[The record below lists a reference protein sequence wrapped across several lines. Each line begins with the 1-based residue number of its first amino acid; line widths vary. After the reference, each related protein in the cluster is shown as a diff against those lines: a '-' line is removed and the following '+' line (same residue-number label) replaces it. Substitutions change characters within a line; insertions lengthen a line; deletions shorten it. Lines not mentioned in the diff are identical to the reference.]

1 MNRVVSNQEVYGFSL
16 KIRDAETDTLYG
28 IINATTTDWEQDGE
42 NSSVIF
48 KLNKTPEGQA
58 VAVKIKL
65 GKFYKIQLAY
75 KDKNGNTGFYSTVS
89 IIKYTY
95 YPTVSIL
102 GFNKQMTNTD
112 IGTYVGVY
120 HNLQESTEKCYQYK
134 FTLMDKDLN
143 VIETSDWCVHNSMND
158 TLTYESTDSYQFLWS
173 FEINVKYFVQYS
185 VKTNN
190 NLVVNSPRYT
200 IVATASIEPELD
212 ADLYSALDYDNG
224 CINVWLKSYKV
235 WNKETKTYNQ
245 PRLAGMY
252 ALSRASSEQNF
263 TIWTKIHYFQLSGQ
277 LPEGYIFQDFTVKQG
292 ETYRYA
298 IQQYNTAGIYSRR
311 IITEDIQAAFEDAYL
326 FDGKRQLR
334 IRFNPQVSSFKTVV
348 QENKKATMGSQFP
361 FFFRNGYVEYKEF
374 PISGLISYLSDEN
387 EYFMNRVNDLKMP
400 ADWQDSTDITDENLS
415 YERRFKLSVLD
426 WLNNGEIK
434 LFRSPAEGNYIVRL
448 MNVSLTPN
456 NSLSRMIHTFNCQA
470 TEVDNFTPDKLSKY
484 NFLSTEPNIP
494 LQLRFGTI
502 VLADALENLIKLY
515 EISGNKDP
523 INAAIDKLAETDLMN
538 GFSAHYIKFTDCM
551 PGTQFV
557 LNDEIYEIGNT
568 GQYEVS
574 FDGNAR
580 GLFLRRNSI
589 RRNMGGMLNY
599 GILAVTNNKFDTVSE
614 MVSQDRFY
622 YCQGAIRTGG
632 SDEMDSETNW
642 LDTVQDLKHQV
653 TRIYQMHFKTECEII
668 DIGSLKEL
676 VEKYN
681 LEVYDKN
688 QWSYIYNGYPEGDAR
703 IPEKIDLSIRMPDD
717 NEYGLINTDY
727 ARYYN
732 LHLDTSGYTDN
743 VLFRLPDGDLWYFS
757 HMFDVNE
764 GELKHTAVLNHFH
777 IEDKKDFV
785 TYPTYVRIGNTY
797 LDIAETGEITIPL
810 QEELPSFINWGPAVN
825 AEIWYQELIV
835 TYGIENDTSTNTV
848 PGLGNSINNLKLD
861 AEKAEMEYHASALD
875 FVQLTTEATT
885 KAYARQISNDNLI
898 KLVRRSPFMT
908 GPNFY
913 TWLNGRFYRLDEDER
928 LSFADDN
935 VWVPYNNTDDTIT
948 DLFEENPWTTASI
961 TTQKYNMLDKKKAFY
976 DGLDQGLAIQEK
988 ELILS
993 DD

>member
-1 MNRVVSNQEVYGFSL
+1 M
-16 KIRDAETDTLYG
+16 
-28 IINATTTDWEQDGE
+28 
-42 NSSVIF
+42 
-48 KLNKTPEGQA
+48 
-58 VAVKIKL
+58 
-65 GKFYKIQLAY
+65 IQ
-75 KDKNGNTGFYSTVS
+75 S
-89 IIKYTY
+89 
-95 YPTVSIL
+95 
-102 GFNKQMTNTD
+102 
-112 IGTYVGVY
+112 
-120 HNLQESTEKCYQYK
+120 
-134 FTLMDKDLN
+134 
-143 VIETSDWCVHNSMND
+143 
-158 TLTYESTDSYQFLWS
+158 
-173 FEINVKYFVQYS
+173 
-185 VKTNN
+185 
-190 NLVVNSPRYT
+190 
-200 IVATASIEPELD
+200 
-212 ADLYSALDYDNG
+212 
-224 CINVWLKSYKV
+224 
-235 WNKETKTYNQ
+235 
-245 PRLAGMY
+245 
-252 ALSRASSEQNF
+252 
-263 TIWTKIHYFQLSGQ
+263 
-277 LPEGYIFQDFTVKQG
+277 
-292 ETYRYA
+292 
-298 IQQYNTAGIYSRR
+298 
-311 IITEDIQAAFEDAYL
+311 
-326 FDGKRQLR
+326 
-334 IRFNPQVSSFKTVV
+334 
-348 QENKKATMGSQFP
+348 
-361 FFFRNGYVEYKEF
+361 
-374 PISGLISYLSDEN
+374 
-387 EYFMNRVNDLKMP
+387 
-400 ADWQDSTDITDENLS
+400 
-415 YERRFKLSVLD
+415 
-426 WLNNGEIK
+426 
-434 LFRSPAEGNYIVRL
+434 
-448 MNVSLTPN
+448 
-456 NSLSRMIHTFNCQA
+456 
-470 TEVDNFTPDKLSKY
+470 KLSKY

-568 GQYEVS
+568 GQYEAS

-688 QWSYIYNGYPEGDAR
+688 QWSYIYNGYPEGDSR
-703 IPEKIDLSIRMPDD
+703 IPERIDLSVRMSNDD
-717 NEYGLINTDY
+717 EYGLINTDY

-743 VLFRLPDGDLWYFS
+743 VLFRLPDGDLWYFD

-764 GELKHTAVLNHFH
+764 GELKYTAVLNHFH

-797 LDIAETGEITIPL
+797 LDIAETGEITVPL

-885 KAYARQISNDNLI
+885 NAYARQISNDNLI
-898 KLVRRSPFMT
+898 KLVRGSSFIDQMKMKDCLLPMIMC
-908 GPNFY
+908 GCPIIIPI
-913 TWLNGRFYRLDEDER
+913 RL
-928 LSFADDN
+928 
-935 VWVPYNNTDDTIT
+935 
-948 DLFEENPWTTASI
+948 
-961 TTQKYNMLDKKKAFY
+961 
-976 DGLDQGLAIQEK
+976 
-988 ELILS
+988 
-993 DD
+993 